1 MSRSQAYDVTGR
13 SELHRV
19 LELDVLHEDVVQPV
33 HIRDLLQGVQH
44 HHKETLHTVRLSQ
57 RGLIITELRKTIVF
71 ECGDKS

>member
-57 RGLIITELRKTIVF
+57 INYHGT
-71 ECGDKS
+71 